1 MRILFRP
8 LFLGALLIAGIGGI
22 AAAEQMSV
30 TVRETQLREN
40 PAFLGRVL
48 EVLSYAARVEVIQ
61 EQGPWYRVEASSG
74 RSGWVHSSAL
84 TTKRI
89 VLEPAATSGET
100 GASGTE
106 VALAGRGF
114 NEEVENRYKDEQ
126 NLDFSKVDRIEGYE
140 YPPEVLL
147 AFLEEG
153 GLEIPE
159 GGAE

>member
-1 MRILFRP
+1 
-8 LFLGALLIAGIGGI
+8 
-22 AAAEQMSV
+22 
-30 TVRETQLREN
+30 
-40 PAFLGRVL
+40 
-48 EVLSYAARVEVIQ
+48 
-61 EQGPWYRVEASSG
+61 
-74 RSGWVHSSAL
+74 SSAL

-89 VLEPAATSGET
+89 VLESGTTEGST

-114 NEEVENRYKDEQ
+114 NQEVENRYKDEQ
-126 NLDFSKVDRIEGYE
+126 GLDFTYVDAMEGYE

-147 AFLEEG
+147 AFLQEG

>member
-1 MRILFRP
+1 MRP
-8 LFLGALLIAGIGGI
+8 LTRIFLCGAALLFFMATM
-22 AAAEQMSV
+22 ASADQMSV
-30 TVRETQLREN
+30 TVRETQLRAN
-40 PAFLGRVL
+40 PAFLGQVL
-48 EVLSYAARVEVIQ
+48 SVLAYGDPVEVLQ
-61 EQGPWYRVEASSG
+61 EQGPWFRVETGSNQ
-74 RSGWVHSSAL
+74 RGWVHSSAL

-89 VLEPAATSGET
+89 VLESAARDGST

-114 NEEVENRYKDEQ
+114 NQEVENRYKSEEG
-126 NLDFSKVDRIEGYE
+126 LDFSGVDRMEGYE
-140 YPPEVLL
+140 FPPEVLL

>member
-1 MRILFRP
+1 M
-8 LFLGALLIAGIGGI
+8 GALLLAVVAV
-22 AAAEQMSV
+22 AAVGEEMSV

-40 PAFLGRVL
+40 PVFLGRVL
-48 EVLSYAARVEVIQ
+48 ELLSYADRVEVLE

-89 VLEPAATSGET
+89 VLQAADSGAET

-126 NLDFSKVDRIEGYE
+126 NLDFSKVDRMEGFE
-140 YPPEVLL
+140 YSPEVLL

>member
-1 MRILFRP
+1 MRLYHRSC
-8 LFLGALLIAGIGGI
+8 FLGVLLLVIVAVFALG
-22 AAAEQMSV
+22 EEMSV

-40 PAFLGRVL
+40 PAFLGRVIEL
-48 EVLSYAARVEVIQ
+48 LSYADQVEIL
-61 EQGPWYRVEASSG
+61 EERGPWYRVKALSG

-89 VLEPAATSGET
+89 VLQPAATSGDT

-114 NEEVENRYKDEQ
+114 NEEVENRYREEQ
-126 NLDFSKVDRIEGYE
+126 NLDFSKVDRMEGYD
-140 YPPEVLL
+140 YPPELLL
-147 AFLEEG
+147 AFLQEG

>member
-1 MRILFRP
+1 MRLLIRSI
-8 LFLGALLIAGIGGI
+8 FLGALLLAVLAV
-22 AAAEQMSV
+22 AAVGEEMSV

-40 PAFLGRVL
+40 PVFLGRVL
-48 EVLSYAARVEVIQ
+48 ELLSYADRVEVLE

-74 RSGWVHSSAL
+74 RSGWVHSSAV

-89 VLEPAATSGET
+89 VLQAADSGSET

-114 NEEVENRYKDEQ
+114 NEEVETRYKDEQ
-126 NLDFSKVDRIEGYE
+126 NLDFSKVDRMEGFD

-147 AFLEEG
+147 AFLQEG